1 MFAAAQLIDSYRN
14 EGAPPRVP
22 TKVKALAFAVDTI
35 AFILL
40 NVYFESSDPEVRFP
54 QLSSSDQI
62 ISAFA
67 TVIFFADILA
77 LGIIGYKAVNARMA
91 AYGGVVA

>member
-1 MFAAAQLIDSYRN
+1 MFAAAQLIDSCSDNYP
-14 EGAPPRVP
+14 GFSVP

-62 ISAFA
+62 ISVFA